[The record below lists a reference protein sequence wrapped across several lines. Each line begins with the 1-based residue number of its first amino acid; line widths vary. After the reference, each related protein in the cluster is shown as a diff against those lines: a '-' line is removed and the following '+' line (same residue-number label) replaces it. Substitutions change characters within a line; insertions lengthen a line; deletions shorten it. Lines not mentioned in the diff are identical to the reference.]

1 MKKLSLCLFLFAW
14 IQSAWSQELVI
25 DSLALQEAN
34 LEIGNPLD
42 TLRALNFVPAED
54 LEYIPADETP
64 ELIADRLMCLQ
75 QKVPLT
81 YNDKTH
87 AFINYF
93 VVKDREYTKMV
104 MRRKDLYFPVF
115 EKYFEK
121 YNLPDELKY
130 LSVIESGLNPKAVS
144 RARAVGLWQF
154 MSGTGKYLNLKSDW
168 YLDDRMDPEKSTEA
182 ACKYLAQLYSMFH
195 NWELALAA
203 YNSGPGTVRKAI
215 RRSGYKKSFWEVYPY
230 LPRETRAYVP
240 QYVAIIY
247 AMNYADEHNI
257 IEPAREELLTNDTLR
272 VKKFLHF
279 ETFANLT
286 GTCVEDLQKL
296 NPSVL
301 RNVIPETGKTYTIK
315 IPLHAKLN
323 LEMNRLSI
331 LDSASKVGRKDIEVI
346 AQKATG
352 NTYGRESV
360 SYTVKSGDVIGLIAE
375 RHHVRV
381 DDIKSWNN
389 LRSNTIYT
397 GQRLKIWVVSTSATA
412 TPKTPKPT
420 SEIVTSAQGKVYTV
434 QPGDSLWDIAKKF
447 QGLTIEKIKIL
458 NNLKT
463 TKLQPG
469 QKLIVG

>member
-1 MKKLSLCLFLFAW
+1 MKKLAFCLFLFAW
-14 IQSAWSQELVI
+14 SQSAWSQELAI

-34 LEIGNPLD
+34 LEMGNPLD
-42 TLRALNFVPAED
+42 TLRASIFVPLED
-54 LEYIPADETP
+54 LEYIPADESP
-64 ELIADRLMCLQ
+64 ELIADRLSCLQ
-75 QKVPLT
+75 QRVPLT

-104 MRRKDLYFPVF
+104 MRRKDLYFPLF

-182 ACKYLAQLYSMFH
+182 ACKYLSQLYSMFH

-215 RRSGYKKSFWEVYPY
+215 RRSGYKKSFWEVYPF

-247 AMNYADEHNI
+247 AMNYAAEHNI
-257 IEPAREELLTNDTLR
+257 VEPAREELLTNDTLQI
-272 VKKFLHF
+272 KKFLHF

-352 NTYGRESV
+352 NIYGRESV

-397 GQRLKIWVVSTSATA
+397 GQRLKIWVLATSATA

-447 QGLTIEKIKIL
+447 QGLTIEKIKTL